1 MKDARAYQVHYPF
14 NAPFAK
20 PPLYAKDRGSENKK
34 LAEKFPGSRYFIA
47 DQEKIIEVSIDE
59 L

>member
-1 MKDARAYQVHYPF
+1 MHAPIQVHYLF

-20 PPLYAKDRGSENKK
+20 PHLYAKDRGSENKK

>member
-20 PPLYAKDRGSENKK
+20 PHLYAKDRGSENKI
-34 LAEKFPGSRYFIA
+34 LAEKFPGYRYFIGV
-47 DQEKIIEVSIDE
+47 DEVKG
-59 L
+59 

>member
-1 MKDARAYQVHYPF
+1 MHAPIQVHYPF

-20 PPLYAKDRGSENKK
+20 PHLYAKDRGSENKK